1 MPFIS
6 SNPDAWMRLYYE
18 AVAAR
23 EGFALLSIPIQFA
36 TLVDAIAVDYPTKA
50 ATLRLIAD
58 LPSQRA
64 FLGSLSNVV
73 YRSPAARE
81 VELWCVRKDSR
92 ELRCVA
98 VYMPTGIDLRL
109 MEGED
114 FRRTELLRDGPAVEA
129 RAQGWRGKL
138 RGKGWT

>member
-6 SNPDAWMRLYYE
+6 SNSDAWMRPYYE

-36 TLVDAIAVDYPTKA
+36 ALVDAIAVDYPTKA

-64 FLGSLSNVV
+64 FLLSLSNVV
-73 YRSPAARE
+73 YRSPAVRE
-81 VELWCVRKDSR
+81 VELWRVRKDSR
-92 ELRCVA
+92 SCA
-98 VYMPTGIDLRL
+98 VSRST
-109 MEGED
+109 
-114 FRRTELLRDGPAVEA
+114 FRRVSTSG
-129 RAQGWRGKL
+129 
-138 RGKGWT
+138 